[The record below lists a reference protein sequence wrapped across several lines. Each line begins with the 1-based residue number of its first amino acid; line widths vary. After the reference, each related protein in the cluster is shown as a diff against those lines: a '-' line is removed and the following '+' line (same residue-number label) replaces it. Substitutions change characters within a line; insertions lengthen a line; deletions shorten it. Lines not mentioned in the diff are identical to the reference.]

1 MTHPNDMSV
10 WPEIACQR
18 GHGAHATRTIPIEL
32 GGPTPY
38 HDLAPIPRRFRRM
51 FHMLVWDPA
60 HYPVDGGPYCVDT
73 ATEALTRDGWKA
85 WHDLEPGVDQL
96 YGYDTETSLGR
107 WTDLERMTVL
117 PDAERRMLV
126 MEGRHHSSVTTEDH
140 RWWVERRRQ
149 AKRYRD
155 GALVSI
161 SEAEPARLFATS
173 AELTARDR
181 VPACAPASDL
191 PQQAKWSDAFVELVG
206 WFWTEGH
213 IRYSKAKGCT
223 DRAQTVRISQSHR
236 VNPENVASIRA
247 CLTALFGAAPP
258 QLPAYRTKVPAP
270 AWSERSPSTGRGD
283 MTTFALN
290 RAAILDLIEVAPG
303 RSVRPG
309 FIASLTQAQLLLFL
323 DVSHRGDGIGPRRI
337 AQRNGESLDAV
348 QMAWSLLGRRTVLR
362 YKESED
368 MWFLHAQDRQYMQV
382 ADVKR
387 RWEVRSGIVWCPTT
401 ETGTWLARRDGHT
414 FFTGNCPAHDAVSE
428 TIVGLRVWEPR
439 ETTLTLQVCSS
450 AEPGQV
456 MVDFGSQVGW
466 FSLLAASC
474 GMAVHAFD
482 ADAADVEILRTSAAI
497 NDWGERVLV
506 DQYRVGPESEP
517 WEPQPIRFAKIDIE
531 GAEDQAVRVLW
542 PSIEAGLVD
551 HMLIEVSPVFADY
564 YPDLVASIL
573 DAGYTGYLLPP
584 KSQPPA
590 RLDVFPDDLEAGRL
604 DPATVR
610 ETVAGWSQENVWVA
624 RDGASW

>member
-1 MTHPNDMSV
+1 MIHPNDMSV

-60 HYPVDGGPYCVDT
+60 HYPVDGGPYC
-73 ATEALTRDGWKA
+73 
-85 WHDLEPGVDQL
+85 
-96 YGYDTETSLGR
+96 
-107 WTDLERMTVL
+107 
-117 PDAERRMLV
+117 
-126 MEGRHHSSVTTEDH
+126 
-140 RWWVERRRQ
+140 
-149 AKRYRD
+149 
-155 GALVSI
+155 
-161 SEAEPARLFATS
+161 
-173 AELTARDR
+173 
-181 VPACAPASDL
+181 
-191 PQQAKWSDAFVELVG
+191 
-206 WFWTEGH
+206 
-213 IRYSKAKGCT
+213 
-223 DRAQTVRISQSHR
+223 
-236 VNPENVASIRA
+236 
-247 CLTALFGAAPP
+247 
-258 QLPAYRTKVPAP
+258 
-270 AWSERSPSTGRGD
+270 
-283 MTTFALN
+283 
-290 RAAILDLIEVAPG
+290 
-303 RSVRPG
+303 
-309 FIASLTQAQLLLFL
+309 
-323 DVSHRGDGIGPRRI
+323 
-337 AQRNGESLDAV
+337 
-348 QMAWSLLGRRTVLR
+348 
-362 YKESED
+362 
-368 MWFLHAQDRQYMQV
+368 
-382 ADVKR
+382 
-387 RWEVRSGIVWCPTT
+387 
-401 ETGTWLARRDGHT
+401 
-414 FFTGNCPAHDAVSE
+414 PAHDAVSE

-439 ETTLTLQVCSS
+439 ETTLTLQACSS
-450 AEPGQV
+450 AGPEQV

-564 YPDLVASIL
+564 YPDLVADLL

-604 DPATVR
+604 DRATVR
-610 ETVAGWSQENVWVA
+610 ETVAAWSQENIWVA